1 MPGRI
6 SSPRWPAESTPAEHD
21 RLLRLLERVRARAA
35 HDGLNTPTGDEAWAL
50 GLAALR
56 SGGEYRQ
63 QQLEEILGAVYR
75 LAAHDFAC
83 RIPERGGDDTSDYIV
98 VGVNMLAEVL
108 EETTV
113 SRKHLDSILETMI
126 DPLLV
131 VGDRGVTHVNAA
143 GAREFGVSVGKLRGA
158 LLETLMQLGDEAG
171 TPLTYARLRAC
182 CRAGAVRDLKVNMIC
197 TDGRKVEVSV
207 NASSLASEGGDSGEM
222 VLIARNMTEITGLM
236 QAARESLRA
245 QSDFAAMVGHEMR
258 TPMHGVIATTSLMLA
273 GRLDSGQREQLGVIQ
288 RSAETLVALVDDLL
302 DYSKL
307 DARRVRLDERPF
319 SVRDLARDV
328 VKLLE
333 GKAREAGLLLE
344 LRMDEAVSHRLV
356 GDPDRLRQVLIN
368 LCGNAIK
375 FTNHGGAQ
383 LRISAIPSNG
393 RTQGLRLEVVDT
405 GIGIPPSAKEA
416 MFEPFVRGEGLSRHR
431 YGGTGLG
438 LAISRHLVELM
449 GSELQCESEPG
460 HGSLFWFD
468 LHLPKAETTAAAQP
482 DARKSAS
489 FEHVR
494 VLVAEDHPT
503 NRSLLLSM
511 LDILGVQARAVEHG
525 EDAVRAMATG
535 EFDLALLDW
544 EMPLLGGAGAAT
556 AIRAL
561 GGKVGTLPLIC
572 MTGRPDT
579 SAQAAWRQAGMND
592 LLPKPFRLSQL
603 NDILNRWLSGDSAS
617 SSL

>member
-1 MPGRI
+1 
-6 SSPRWPAESTPAEHD
+6 
-21 RLLRLLERVRARAA
+21 
-35 HDGLNTPTGDEAWAL
+35 
-50 GLAALR
+50 
-56 SGGEYRQ
+56 
-63 QQLEEILGAVYR
+63 
-75 LAAHDFAC
+75 
-83 RIPERGGDDTSDYIV
+83 
-98 VGVNMLAEVL
+98 MLAEVL
-108 EETTV
+108 QETTV
-113 SRKHLDSILETMI
+113 SREH
-126 DPLLV
+126 
-131 VGDRGVTHVNAA
+131 THANAA
-143 GAREFGVSVGKLRGA
+143 CARELGISVGRLRGA
-158 LLETLMQLGDEAG
+158 LLETLMHLGDDVS

-182 CRAGAVRDLKVNMIC
+182 CRAGSVRDLKVNMIC
-197 TDGRKVEVSV
+197 ADGRKVEFSV
-207 NASSLASEGGDSGEM
+207 NAGSLSAENGGSGEM

-236 QAARESLRA
+236 QAAREGLRA

-273 GRLDSGQREQLGVIQ
+273 GKLDGEQREQLGVIQ

-307 DARRVRLDERPF
+307 DARRVRLDERVF

-344 LRMDEAVSHRLV
+344 MRMDDAVAARLV
-356 GDPDRLRQVLIN
+356 GDPDRLRQVLVN

-383 LRISAIPSNG
+383 LRISAIPSEP
-393 RTQGLRLEVVDT
+393 RMQGLRVEVVDT
-405 GIGIPPSAKEA
+405 GIGIPSSAKET

-460 HGSLFWFD
+460 HGSLFWFELD
-468 LHLPKAETTAAAQP
+468 LPRGEAPGFVPP
-482 DARKSAS
+482 DPRKSRDFANL
-489 FEHVR
+489 R

-511 LDILGVQARAVEHG
+511 LDILGVEARAVEHG
-525 EDAVRAMATG
+525 EAAVEAMATG
-535 EFDLALLDW
+535 NFDLALLDW
-544 EMPLLGGAGAAT
+544 EMPLLGGAGTAQ

-561 GGKVGTLPLIC
+561 GGKVSELPLIC
-572 MTGRPDT
+572 MTGRPDG
-579 SAQAAWRQAGMND
+579 SPQAAWRKVGMND
-592 LLPKPFRLSQL
+592 LLAKPFRLSQL
-603 NDILNRWLSGDSAS
+603 NDILNRWLSGDHVS
-617 SSL
+617 SSP